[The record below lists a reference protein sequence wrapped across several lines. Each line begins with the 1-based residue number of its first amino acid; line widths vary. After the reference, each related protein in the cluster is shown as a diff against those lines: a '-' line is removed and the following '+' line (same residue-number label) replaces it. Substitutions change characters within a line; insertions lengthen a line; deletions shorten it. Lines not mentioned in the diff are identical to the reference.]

1 MKDNSFQVLF
11 LFPDMSLK
19 KLLSSFYKLGLS
31 ITQFYKCLLRAT
43 LCDAMCWLT
52 VEIRTAGSDKAR

>member
-1 MKDNSFQVLF
+1 MKENFFKLF
-11 LFPDMSLK
+11 LFPDVSLQ

-43 LCDAMCWLT
+43 LCDAMC
-52 VEIRTAGSDKAR
+52 

>member
-1 MKDNSFQVLF
+1 MKENSFKLF
-11 LFPDMSLK
+11 LFPDVSLQ

-43 LCDAMCWLT
+43 LCDAMC
-52 VEIRTAGSDKAR
+52 